1 MRNSVGWLWIIGLF
15 GFLAAANA
23 QAPSPSG
30 AGTRFDGT
38 YALVSSTKVTP
49 TYRTRGGQMGQCAD
63 RTAGPLTVAQGQ
75 ARYQTETGFALQGPV
90 GPQGQ
95 LAMRSLTPPG
105 SNGYQPLDII
115 VSGNIDNTGTARARQ
130 ISNSCSYDFVWRKQ
144 PK

>member
-1 MRNSVGWLWIIGLF
+1 MQKRVGWLSIIGFF
-15 GFLAAANA
+15 GVLAAANA
-23 QAPSPSG
+23 QSPSV
-30 AGTRFDGT
+30 AGSQFDGA

-49 TYRTRGGQMGQCAD
+49 TYRTRGGQMGVCAD

-75 ARYQTETGFALQGPV
+75 ARYTTETGFVLEGPV

-115 VSGNIDNTGTARARQ
+115 VNGNIDNTGTARARQ

-144 PK
+144 P

>member
-1 MRNSVGWLWIIGLF
+1 MHRSVGWLWIVGFFGL
-15 GFLAAANA
+15 AVAANA
-23 QAPSPSG
+23 QAPAPAG
-30 AGTRFDGT
+30 AGAQFDGS
-38 YALVSSTKVTP
+38 YPLVSSTIVTP

-75 ARYQTETGFALQGPV
+75 ARYQTETGFVLQGPI

-115 VSGNIDNTGTARARQ
+115 VNGSIDNRGTARARQ
-130 ISNSCSYDFVWRKQ
+130 ISNSCSYDFVWQKQ
-144 PK
+144 P